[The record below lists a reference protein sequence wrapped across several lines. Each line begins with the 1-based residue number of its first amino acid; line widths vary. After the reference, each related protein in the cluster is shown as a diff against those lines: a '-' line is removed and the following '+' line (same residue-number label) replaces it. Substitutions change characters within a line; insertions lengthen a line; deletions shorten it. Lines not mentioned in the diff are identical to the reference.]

1 MIRLIDEFEQV
12 ETKQQE
18 PLHAFILLPPFGG
31 DKRGGDSQYTWPKKN
46 DEIVKW
52 DLVKKRENIFPLQI
66 SMLPSV
72 F

>member
-31 DKRGGDSQYTWPKKN
+31 DKRGGILNIHGLKKMM
-46 DEIVKW
+46 K
-52 DLVKKRENIFPLQI
+52 L
-66 SMLPSV
+66 
-72 F
+72 